1 MSSNSNNTPLTAQEA
16 RVLELIDSHL
26 RLMHHINTHP
36 RAPLRE
42 RGQQATAAAAQ
53 PTVWHR
59 GQALNQHQQRLLGL
73 FTQQSETPVA
83 QQPVARRVSYNEIHQ
98 RVLLQHQQYLE
109 NPAAPQPTY
118 DDPKQKLSINI
129 CNRSR
134 TTIPSKQKLAI
145 KLFYNKRDH
154 RTSQPTMIL
163 QQKLSFKDLYE
174 EPRSSLN
181 RESSCPASR
190 KYLLSR
196 LIIVFDDPIVSNS
209 FAGFVRFDFLIF

>member
-16 RVLELIDSHL
+16 RVLELIDGHL

-98 RVLLQHQQYLE
+98 RVLLQHQQDLENPAAQQPVARRVSYNEIHQRVLLQHQQYLE

-118 DDPKQKLSINI
+118 DDPQAEALYQYLQQESNHNPFQAEARYQI
-129 CNRSR
+129 
-134 TTIPSKQKLAI
+134 
-145 KLFYNKRDH
+145 
-154 RTSQPTMIL
+154 IL
-163 QQKLSFKDLYE
+163 QQARPS
-174 EPRSSLN
+174 N
-181 RESSCPASR
+181 QPA
-190 KYLLSR
+190 Y
-196 LIIVFDDPIVSNS
+196 DDPAAEAL
-209 FAGFVRFDFLIF
+209 FQGLVRRASEFS

>member
-118 DDPKQKLSINI
+118 DDPQAEALYQYLQQESNHNPFQAEARYQI
-129 CNRSR
+129 
-134 TTIPSKQKLAI
+134 
-145 KLFYNKRDH
+145 
-154 RTSQPTMIL
+154 IL
-163 QQKLSFKDLYE
+163 QQARPS
-174 EPRSSLN
+174 N
-181 RESSCPASR
+181 QPA
-190 KYLLSR
+190 Y
-196 LIIVFDDPIVSNS
+196 DDPAAEAL
-209 FAGFVRFDFLIF
+209 FQGLVRRASEFS